1 MCYYLVRKFRIS
13 IKQRGMMIVYEN
25 ILRHPGPTPIPKK
38 VQLAMNQDIFSHRSQ
53 EFVELYRETTEL
65 VKPIFGTT
73 QEILLLPSGGTAA
86 LEAAAVN
93 TVAADEEVVVITVGA
108 FGDYFVSICEQYG
121 FHVHK
126 LAKEWGQA
134 CTAEELREFLQP
146 LNNIKAV
153 FVTYNETSTGILNPV
168 AALAQVIRQETD
180 ALVIVDGVSCIGG
193 APAEMDAWGIDIL
206 VTGSQKAMMLPPGL
220 SLVSVSERAWKV
232 IEENQ
237 TPSYY
242 LNLLSYRS
250 WAEKGMTPNT
260 PAITLIYG
268 LHEVCKLIE
277 QEGGFA
283 QTVARHALMKD
294 MVRSAMKALNIELLT
309 EDQYASPTI
318 TAIKTPQGIDLGEF
332 LTRLKQHYHVDFA
345 GGLGHLQGQIFRFG
359 HMGYCF
365 PSDILQAVS
374 LMEAALKDFS
384 YDFEPGA
391 GILAAQQVFLAAQQ
405 KA

>member
-1 MCYYLVRKFRIS
+1 MN
-13 IKQRGMMIVYEN
+13 VYEN
-25 ILRHPGPTPIPKK
+25 ILRHPGPTPIPKR
-38 VQLAMNQDIFSHRSQ
+38 VQLAMNRDIFSHRSQ
-53 EFVELYRETTEL
+53 EFVTLYRETIEL
-65 VKPIFGTT
+65 VKPVFGTT
-73 QEILLLPSGGTAA
+73 QDILLLPSGGTAA

-93 TVAADEEVVVITVGA
+93 TVTAGDEVVVITVGA

-126 LAKEWGQA
+126 LEKKWGQA
-134 CTAEELREFLQP
+134 CTAEELRAFLQP
-146 LNNIKAV
+146 LHNVKAV
-153 FVTYNETSTGILNPV
+153 FVTYNETSTGIINPV
-168 AALAQVIRQETD
+168 ADLAQVIRDETD

-220 SLVSVSERAWKV
+220 SLISVSERAWKV
-232 IEENQ
+232 IEDNQ
-237 TPSYY
+237 TPAYY

-268 LHEVCKLIE
+268 LHEVCQLIE

-283 QTVARHALMKD
+283 QTAARHELMKN
-294 MVRSAMKALNIELLT
+294 MVRSAMKALHIELLT

-318 TAIKTPQGIDLGEF
+318 TAIKAPQGIDLGEF
-332 LTRLKQHYHVDFA
+332 LAHLKQHYHLDFA
-345 GGLGHLQGQIFRFG
+345 GGLGHLQGKIFRFG

-374 LMEAALKDFS
+374 LMEAALQDFS

-391 GILAAQQVFLAAQQ
+391 GVLAAHEVFLAAQH
-405 KA
+405 KALQR